1 MNAAAATITTTL
13 ANHSTTTATS
23 PSSSVTS
30 LNLDPTAHYLKS
42 KSALRDMEAR
52 LRDQEDELDEQALT
66 IQQLEQAKLRLEMQ
80 LEKERQ
86 KWSRE
91 LAEKEAEMDDVRFH
105 TQKKIK
111 AVEAQLEEESEAV
124 SLLQREKRDLE
135 RKLRDMLAN
144 GAAVSASLA
153 HSQKAGY
160 HGAEANGILLFF
172 KHFKSRLNHLESY
185 TELFIGALSANEVKL
200 KRQMLKYKQLAMDAQ
215 TQLEK
220 LRESIPK
227 QSILKALKAQLEDSE
242 ITKAN
247 ALKAKQLLQVEL
259 ENLQQQ
265 LDESNSQRLS
275 VSFSSSSS

>member
-1 MNAAAATITTTL
+1 MNGATTSAAA
-13 ANHSTTTATS
+13 TTATS

-42 KSALRDMEAR
+42 KSAMRDMEAR
-52 LRDQEDELDEQALT
+52 LRDQEEELDEQALT

-144 GAAVSASLA
+144 GAGSTSGGS
-153 HSQKAGY
+153 HGM
-160 HGAEANGILLFF
+160 HGAKNGGY
-172 KHFKSRLNHLESY
+172 RGESN
-185 TELFIGALSANEVKL
+185 GGGNEVKL
-200 KRQMLKYKQLAMDAQ
+200 RRQMLKYKQLAIDAQ

-247 ALKAKQLLQVEL
+247 ALKAKQLLQVEID
-259 ENLQQQ
+259 NLQQQ
-265 LDESNSQRLS
+265 LDESNSQRLG
-275 VSFSSSSS
+275 VSFLKRCYLKQFSKL